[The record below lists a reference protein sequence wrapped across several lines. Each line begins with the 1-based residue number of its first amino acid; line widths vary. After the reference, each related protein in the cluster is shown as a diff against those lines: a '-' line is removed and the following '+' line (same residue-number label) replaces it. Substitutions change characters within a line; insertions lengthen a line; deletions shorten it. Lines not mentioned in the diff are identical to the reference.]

1 MTEIHLIVL
10 ILIAIALLI
19 ACSLGYREVQ
29 VLIERGSWKWESY
42 WKRLYW
48 FTNQNDPN
56 EKDKDSFHV
65 SNGFTVTLISFLEAL
80 VLYFALHLIWWWI
93 LIYTVIFWIGQFW
106 IRNIWMHIVSKK
118 KPLWNYL
125 VPFNLLK
132 KIWR

>member
-1 MTEIHLIVL
+1 MII
-10 ILIAIALLI
+10 ILITIALLI

-29 VLIERGSWKWESY
+29 VLIERGSWKWKDY
-42 WKRLYW
+42 RKRLYW
-48 FTNQNDPN
+48 FTNQVGED
-56 EKDKDSFHV
+56 KDKDSFHI
-65 SNGFTVTLISFLEAL
+65 SNGFTVALISLLEAL

-93 LIYTVIFWIGQFW
+93 LIYTVIFWVGQFW

-125 VPFNLLK
+125 VPLNLLK

>member
-1 MTEIHLIVL
+1 MIWI
-10 ILIAIALLI
+10 ILITIALLI

-29 VLIERGSWKWESY
+29 VLIERGSWKWKDY
-42 WKRLYW
+42 RKRLYW
-48 FTNQNDPN
+48 FTNQVGED
-56 EKDKDSFHV
+56 KDKDSFHI
-65 SNGFTVTLISFLEAL
+65 SNGFTVALISLLEAL

-93 LIYTVIFWIGQFW
+93 PIYTVIFWVGQFW

-125 VPFNLLK
+125 VPFNILK